1 MRILAT
7 AIVIAIAAMSAGC
20 SGNSSSSSPAPGQTA
35 TQMTAAPTQA
45 AAGPTNT
52 AARPTTAASGSIH
65 RGKAVPAHL
74 AGRPLDVAEGML
86 HTAGISYKVIPL
98 HGQFNG
104 AASHWGVCDTASV
117 ANMSESSPVVD
128 LLVVRLKCG
137 GH

>member
-7 AIVIAIAAMSAGC
+7 AIVIAIAATSAGC
-20 SGNSSSSSPAPGQTA
+20 SGSSSSSSRAPAQTVTQTA
-35 TQMTAAPTQA
+35 AAPTQA
-45 AAGPTNT
+45 AAGPT
-52 AARPTTAASGSIH
+52 AAASGSIH

-128 LLVVRLKCG
+128 LLVARLRCG